1 MGAVD
6 QIEAERGRHALRH
19 AREGLDHGWRMW
31 QERRSQ
37 RYTTRWDELPVAT

>member
-6 QIEAERGRHALRH
+6 QIEAERGRHA
-19 AREGLDHGWRMW
+19 REGLDHGWRMR